1 MCTHKLLLQL
11 LVQLHAN
18 VPSLHVRLWPTRFSD
33 GNIVDGQNLHGFYL
47 FGLASNNPAPAS
59 SDEDK
64 QQSRTEKEK
73 VISAL
78 MAVLR
83 AFENDI
89 QQNSRYY
96 DPVDAFVSVINIA
109 SSQLPSNVVFDTHTW
124 SDNGFD
130 DEIYSDDSDDDDL
143 NDAEVTQD
151 DIPFTSGSLSAPK
164 KKQVK
169 SKTGHLPAPKL

>member
-1 MCTHKLLLQL
+1 
-11 LVQLHAN
+11 
-18 VPSLHVRLWPTRFSD
+18 
-33 GNIVDGQNLHGFYL
+33 VDGQNLHGFYL
-47 FGLASNNPAPAS
+47 FGLASNNPAPTS

-64 QQSRTEKEK
+64 QQSRMEKAK

-78 MAVLR
+78 TAVLR

-96 DPVDAFVSVINIA
+96 DPADAFISVINVA
-109 SSQLPSNVVFDTHTW
+109 SSQLPSNVVFDAYTW

-130 DEIYSDDSDDDDL
+130 DEIYSGDSDDDGAD
-143 NDAEVTQD
+143 DAEVTQD
-151 DIPFTSGSLSAPK
+151 DISFISGSLSASK

-169 SKTGHLPAPKL
+169 SKTTGHLPASKL